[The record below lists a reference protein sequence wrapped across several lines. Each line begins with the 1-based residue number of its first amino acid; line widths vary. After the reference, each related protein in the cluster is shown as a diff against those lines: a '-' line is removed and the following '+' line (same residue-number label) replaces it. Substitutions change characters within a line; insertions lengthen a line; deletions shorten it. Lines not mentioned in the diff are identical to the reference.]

1 MSTNFLKLF
10 IGDRQFYRKVLAL
23 MIPIMIQNGITNF
36 VNMLDNIMIGRVGT
50 VEMTGVAISNQ
61 LIFIFNLCIFGAIS
75 GAGILGAQFVG
86 KKDHDGLRYTFR
98 YKILLSIFLTVLC
111 ICIFYFAGENLANLY
126 LTGDGDPAD
135 AVASLLFSR
144 QYMLIMLVGLLPY
157 AFTQCYA
164 STLRETGE
172 TKVPM
177 LCGMVSV
184 LINLFLN
191 YVLIFGKFGAPV
203 LGVRGAAIATV
214 IARFAELI
222 IIAIWTH
229 KHSDRNQF
237 IVGVYKTMYIPKKL
251 ILQISSK
258 GFPLLANEALWALGI
273 AAINQCYSTLG
284 YDVVSSMNICQTFYN
299 VFAVAFMSVGSAVG
313 IILGQ
318 LLGADKFDEA
328 KDSCRKLIVFS
339 IMISVIVGVVYF
351 ICAGFIPHIYNTT
364 DSIMNMA
371 TRIMRICAI
380 TMPLEA
386 MAHAC
391 YFTLRSGGKIFATML
406 FDSVFV
412 CVIMF
417 PVAFGLSHLFL
428 PIYVVYGICQSL
440 NLIKCIA
447 GGALVHKGIWLR
459 NIVN

>member
-1 MSTNFLKLF
+1 MSASFIKLF
-10 IGDRQFYRKVLAL
+10 IGDKQFYKKVLAL

-75 GAGILGAQFVG
+75 GASILGAQFVG
-86 KKDHDGLRYTFR
+86 KKDHEGLRYTFR
-98 YKILLSIFLTVLC
+98 HKILLSIFLTA
-111 ICIFYFAGENLANLY
+111 ICIVILYFAGESLAGLY
-126 LTGDGDPAD
+126 LNGEGNPAD
-135 AVASLLFSR
+135 AAGSLMFSR
-144 QYMLIMLVGLLPY
+144 QYMLIMFIGLLPY
-157 AFTQCYA
+157 AFAQCYA

-177 LCGMVSV
+177 LCGMAAV
-184 LINLFLN
+184 LVNLFLN
-191 YVLIFGKFGAPV
+191 YVLIFGKFGAPT
-203 LGVRGAAIATV
+203 LGVQGAAIATV
-214 IARFAELI
+214 VSRFVELV

-229 KHSDRNQF
+229 KHNERNQF
-237 IVGVYKTMYIPKKL
+237 IVGVYKTVYIPKQL
-251 ILQISSK
+251 VLQISSK
-258 GFPLLANEALWALGI
+258 GFPLLLNETLWALGI

-318 LLGADKFDEA
+318 LLGANAFKEA

-339 IMISVIVGVVYF
+339 IFISVIVGVVYF
-351 ICAGFIPHIYNTT
+351 ICAGFIPQIYNTT
-364 DSIMNMA
+364 DSIMDMA

-386 MAHAC
+386 MAHSC
-391 YFTLRSGGKIFATML
+391 YFTLRSGGKIFVTML
-406 FDSVFV
+406 FDSFFV
-412 CVIMF
+412 CAIML

-428 PIYVVYGICQSL
+428 PIFVVYGVCQSL

-447 GGALVHKGIWLR
+447 GGVLVQKEIWIKK
-459 NIVN
+459 IV

>member
-1 MSTNFLKLF
+1 MSANFITLF
-10 IGDRQFYRKVLAL
+10 IGDKQFYKKVLAL

-75 GAGILGAQFVG
+75 GASILGAQFVG
-86 KKDHDGLRYTFR
+86 KKDHEGLRFTFR
-98 YKILLSIFLTVLC
+98 YKFLLSIFLTV
-111 ICIFYFAGENLANLY
+111 ICIVILYFAGESLAGSY

-135 AVASLLFSR
+135 AAASLFFAR
-144 QYMLIMLVGLLPY
+144 QYMIIMFIGLLPY
-157 AFTQCYA
+157 ALTQCYA

-184 LINLFLN
+184 LVNLFLN
-191 YVLIFGKFGAPV
+191 YVLIFGKFGAPA
-203 LGVRGAAIATV
+203 LGVQGAAIATV
-214 IARFAELI
+214 VARFVELI

-229 KHSDRNQF
+229 KHSERNQF
-237 IVGVYKTMYIPKKL
+237 IVGVYKSMYIPKQL
-251 ILQISSK
+251 VLRISSK
-258 GFPLLANEALWALGI
+258 GFPLLLNETLWALGI

-318 LLGADKFDEA
+318 LLGAGKFTEA

-339 IMISVIVGVVYF
+339 IIISVIVGVVYF
-351 ICAGFIPHIYNTT
+351 ICAGFIPQIYNTT
-364 DSIMNMA
+364 DSIMDMA

-391 YFTLRSGGKIFATML
+391 YFTLRSGGKIFVTML
-406 FDSVFV
+406 FDSFFV
-412 CVIMF
+412 CAIML

-428 PIYVVYGICQSL
+428 PIFVVYGVCQSL

-447 GGALVHKGIWLR
+447 GGVLVQKEIWIKK
-459 NIVN
+459 IV